1 MDYKSISI
9 TIYKNTNLLK
19 KFIDF
24 HILNTILKLQ
34 YNTNTKTN
42 STSTLI
48 KKKKINIG
56 KITLNK
62 IINLLKSHNKNIA

>member
-19 KFIDF
+19 NIIDF

-34 YNTNTKTN
+34 YNTYTKTN
-42 STSTLI
+42 STSPLI
-48 KKKKINIG
+48 KKKINIG

-62 IINLLKSHNKNIA
+62 IINLLKSHKKNIA